1 MRILCLSTR
10 RKQLVAVSFD
20 RAGEDLPLGDELP
33 PARRLDSAG
42 LLLLDRGTA
51 EEAGLA
57 PGTELTEEALLTL
70 IERSD
75 FARAKSRAL
84 WLLSGRDYAT
94 AELSQKLAPDFGR
107 AAACAAARRMEEL
120 GLINDEAYAA
130 RLAEQ
135 LLFVKK
141 VSARDAIYQM
151 TARGLPRETV
161 EQAVETLSPDPAEQL
176 RELIEQKYR
185 RSLSDEKGVRRVT
198 AALARR
204 GFSYGD
210 IRAAL
215 RPYLSEEME
224 DW

>member
-1 MRILCLSTR
+1 
-10 RKQLVAVSFD
+10 
-20 RAGEDLPLGDELP
+20 
-33 PARRLDSAG
+33 
-42 LLLLDRGTA
+42 
-51 EEAGLA
+51 
-57 PGTELTEEALLTL
+57 
-70 IERSD
+70 
-75 FARAKSRAL
+75 
-84 WLLSGRDYAT
+84 
-94 AELSQKLAPDFGR
+94 
-107 AAACAAARRMEEL
+107 MEEL

-176 RELIEQKYR
+176 R
-185 RSLSDEKGVRRVT
+185 
-198 AALARR
+198 
-204 GFSYGD
+204 
-210 IRAAL
+210 AAL

>member
-1 MRILCLSTR
+1 MTERERISRSATSC
-10 RKQLVAVSFD
+10 
-20 RAGEDLPLGDELP
+20 PP
-33 PARRLDSAG
+33 PAGWIQPACSSSTAAQRRR
-42 LLLLDRGTA
+42 RGWLPA
-51 EEAGLA
+51 
-57 PGTELTEEALLTL
+57 
-70 IERSD
+70 RSD

-84 WLLSGRDYAT
+84 WLLSGRDYAA

-204 GFSYGD
+204 GFAYGD